1 MSGLADLAGK
11 IGTIVDIIRSIAE
24 QTNLLALNATIEA
37 ARAGEAGRGFAI
49 VASEVK
55 ALASQTSS
63 ATDEIATQIGAI
75 QAATRNT
82 VSAIRGI
89 GGTVAEIGDL
99 TTSIAAAVEEQTAA
113 TQEIAAAIARA
124 SDGSGT
130 VLRAI
135 TDVTVVIDETNAE
148 ARRVAGAG
156 ELLSDAT
163 RRLIGASTRSSP
175 TSPRT

>member
-1 MSGLADLAGK
+1 MS
-11 IGTIVDIIRSIAE
+11 
-24 QTNLLALNATIEA
+24 
-37 ARAGEAGRGFAI
+37 
-49 VASEVK
+49 
-55 ALASQTSS
+55 
-63 ATDEIATQIGAI
+63 
-75 QAATRNT
+75 
-82 VSAIRGI
+82 
-89 GGTVAEIGDL
+89 EIGDL

-163 RRLIGASTRSSP
+163 RRLIGGVDTFLSDLAKDVKDRRSAVRRRSTQAVLVLSDGRSITARLADISETGARVQGVP
-175 TSPRT
+175 SLPEGQRLTLRFLDGAEMGAQVVWAKDGSIGLHFDMPIGEAVMRRAA